1 MSEDDYYDRPVFLG
15 FGFASMTQH
24 VFATKKEKRAI
35 KRRQKFIGFVDLAKL
50 SKKLKRKRKKLA
62 RKEKRRGRK

>member
-1 MSEDDYYDRPVFLG
+1 MSRDRSDSDDYDRSPFLG

-24 VFATKKEKRAI
+24 ALPTKKERRAM

-50 SKKLKRKRKKLA
+50 SRKLKRKAKAKRK
-62 RKEKRRGRK
+62 